1 MNNIYNKISKS
12 DKKVKRK
19 FNFIDFLI
27 VLVLI
32 AVIGSLIYAFS
43 PWTNIEKLWANNQTE
58 LTYFVEIKDVSPEY
72 IDMIKSGDT
81 VINSVTKNS
90 LGTVEE
96 VTNVE
101 NAYVYDYVPED
112 GKMTCVILENPKKYN
127 ITLKITTLADYNE
140 GIGYSVNGCRV
151 AIGEMLNL
159 RLPTYTC
166 SGYCTQIYT

>member
-1 MNNIYNKISKS
+1 MNNISNKISKS

-72 IDMIKSGDT
+72 IDMIKNGDT
-81 VINSVTKNS
+81 VISSVTKNS

-96 VTNVE
+96 VTNIE
-101 NAYVYDYVPED
+101 NAYVYDYVLED

-127 ITLKITTLADYNE
+127 ITLKITALADYNE

-151 AIGEMLNL
+151 AIGEMLDL